1 MINDLCYTNRI
12 KQKEEKK
19 KTDKR
24 NNLSNLWTIIRW
36 FKICVIVS

>member
-1 MINDLCYTNRI
+1 MINDSCYTNRI
-12 KQKEEKK
+12 KQKEKK

-24 NNLSNLWTIIRW
+24 NSLSNLWNIIGW